1 MNIIMIKELYKNY
14 SFNWNELNFLA
25 KPGIA
30 AEYDLPF
37 V

>member
-1 MNIIMIKELYKNY
+1 MNINMIKELNKTY
-14 SFNWNELNFLA
+14 SFNWIELNFLA